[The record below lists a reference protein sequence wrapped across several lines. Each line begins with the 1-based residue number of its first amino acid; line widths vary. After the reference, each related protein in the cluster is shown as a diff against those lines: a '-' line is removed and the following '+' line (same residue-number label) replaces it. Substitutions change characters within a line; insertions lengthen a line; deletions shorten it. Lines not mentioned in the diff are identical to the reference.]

1 MAQAHPI
8 EMVVGLGNP
17 GREYEGTRHNA
28 GFDVLSRVLSK
39 LPGTFE
45 ETRRAE
51 SRCFA
56 GRFRGHRLLLQMP
69 LTYMNDSGDAV
80 ACLARKEGVE
90 PAAIMVVSDDLDL
103 PPGRLRLRRG
113 GASGGHH
120 GIESVI
126 ARLQS
131 ADFLRLKV
139 GIGHVDKHATVD
151 HVLTGFTGEESEIY
165 QAALDAAAD
174 AVVEVLAAGEARAM
188 NKFNAFNAAEKPEE
202 ETQTTAPEAPATK
215 EVLS

>member
-28 GFDVLSRVLSK
+28 GFDVLSRVLAK

-45 ETRRAE
+45 ETHRAQ

-56 GRFRGHRLLLQMP
+56 GRFRGRRLLLQMP
-69 LTYMNDSGDAV
+69 LTFMNASGEAV
-80 ACLARKEGVE
+80 ACLARREGVE

-120 GIESVI
+120 GIESI
-126 ARLQS
+126 IGELGS

-139 GIGHVDKHATVD
+139 GIGHVDKHDTVD
-151 HVLTGFTGEESEIY
+151 HVLTGFTGEDAEIY
-165 QAALDAAAD
+165 HAALDAAAE
-174 AVVEVLAAGEARAM
+174 AVTAVLAAGEARAM
-188 NKFNAFNAAEKPEE
+188 TQFNAFNAAEKKEE
-202 ETQTTAPEAPATK
+202 KTTVQEEAPAIK